1 MSGHVVVGAGRVL
14 VPQAVHA
21 RFLGGAEVAALL
33 ERDGRVLLLPL
44 AGPVAG
50 GLLLKQ
56 RNLRGDRVLVAPEFL
71 ARCGIGDQT
80 PDREHAVS
88 WRADAGA
95 LWIEGLVVR

>member
-1 MSGHVVVGAGRVL
+1 MSGYVIVGAGRVL
-14 VPQAVHA
+14 VPLAVYA
-21 RFLGGAEVAALL
+21 RFLGGAEAAALL
-33 ERDGRVLLLPL
+33 EREGRVLLLPL

-71 ARCGIGDQT
+71 ARCGVGDPS

-88 WRADAGA
+88 WLTEAGA
-95 LWIEGLVVR
+95 LWIEGLVAR